1 MASSMKKS
9 SVFVVDHAT
18 AKTVSSNM
26 GPLPMR
32 DFAHSLPMA
41 LLSSRELVMSQ
52 FRPMLRKYELTEQQW
67 RVLRALVEFVEVE
80 VTELARRSYI
90 LSPSLSR
97 ILQNLEERGLV
108 QRHAVQTDQRRAR
121 ISISG
126 KGRRLFNA
134 IAPQSEA
141 HYDKIAAAFGASKLA
156 QLYDLLGELDAAL
169 SDT

>member
-1 MASSMKKS
+1 MKKS
-9 SVFVVDHAT
+9 NAVVGEPAT
-18 AKTVSSNM
+18 TKTVSSNT

-52 FRPMLRKYELTEQQW
+52 FRPMLRKYDLTEQQW
-67 RVLRALVEFVEVE
+67 RVLRALVEFVEIE
-80 VTELARRSYI
+80 VTELAKRSYI

-108 QRHAVQTDQRRAR
+108 KRHAVQTDQRRAR

-141 HYDKIAAAFGASKLA
+141 HYDKIATAFGTSKLT
-156 QLYDLLGELDAAL
+156 QLYKLLSELDAAL
-169 SDT
+169 GDTSC

>member
-1 MASSMKKS
+1 MSKS
-9 SVFVVDHAT
+9 SAS
-18 AKTVSSNM
+18 AIGSAVSGNESRSKS
-26 GPLPMR
+26 PLPMR

-156 QLYDLLGELDAAL
+156 QLYELLGELDAAL